1 MRKIAALGLAT
12 LAVLA
17 AARSAAAAEPPKR
30 SLGSRF
36 YAGMTVATLAFDDD
50 YEGIK
55 LDDSSTGYGIYG
67 GFRLKER
74 LALELGYDAF
84 DAAIDLH
91 DIAGSGIVRLDV
103 ATERRTTTL
112 SVVRDVSFKDLF
124 NWRRDWRVYGA
135 VGVYDS
141 QLTTTATTLGSS
153 PRTRSVNDSD
163 TGVLFGAGTLYT
175 LGRVELRG
183 YLLSGGDVREA
194 GIGAQFKF

>member
-1 MRKIAALGLAT
+1 MCKIATLGLAA
-12 LAVLA
+12 LVVVA
-17 AARSAAAAEPPKR
+17 AARSAAAAEPTR

-36 YAGMTVATLAFDDD
+36 YAGMTVATLDFDDN
-50 YEGIK
+50 YEGLK
-55 LDDSSTGYGIYG
+55 LDDSSTGYGVYG
-67 GFRLKER
+67 GFRLKQR
-74 LALELGYDAF
+74 LALELSYDVF
-84 DAAIDLH
+84 DAAIGLH

-112 SVVRDVSFKDLF
+112 SAVRDVSFKELF
-124 NWRRDWRVYGA
+124 DWRRDWRVYGT

-141 QLTTTATTLGSS
+141 RLTTIATTLGSS
-153 PRTRSVNDSD
+153 PRTKSVDDRD

>member
-1 MRKIAALGLAT
+1 MRKIATLGLAT

-30 SLGSRF
+30 SRF

-50 YEGIK
+50 YGGIK
-55 LDDSSTGYGIYG
+55 LDDSSAGYGIYG

-74 LALELGYDAF
+74 LALELSYDAF

-91 DIAGSGIVRLDV
+91 DIAGSGVVRLDV
-103 ATERRTTTL
+103 ATERRPTTMG
-112 SVVRDVSFKDLF
+112 VVGDKSFKKVFD
-124 NWRRDWRVYGA
+124 WKRDWRVYGA
-135 VGVYDS
+135 VGIYDS
-141 QLTTTATTLGSS
+141 RLTTTATTLGPS
-153 PRTRSVNDSD
+153 PRTRSVDDSD

-194 GIGAQFKF
+194 GVGAQIEF